1 MSDADFVHRTG
12 DASVAVESPDPDTND
27 PDNIKF
33 KFSLKKLWRFAGPG
47 WLMSLAYLDPGN
59 LESDLQQ
66 GAYTGYRITWVLWWA
81 TVMGLILQEM
91 SARLGVVTGKD
102 LAQHVREGYPF
113 WLNVVVYI
121 MMEIAVIAAD
131 IQEVVGSA
139 VALQLLFG
147 LPVWAGCLITG
158 IDTFTFLAVHYLG
171 VRYLEALVTIM
182 IGTMSIC
189 FFVNW
194 ATVGSDPAELMYGW
208 VVPTM
213 QPWAVAQA
221 VGTIGAVIMP
231 HNLYLHSGLV
241 LSRKVKRSSPHKVY
255 DAIWYARIES
265 AGALLFAFV
274 INLAIVATNSGARQ
288 ATLSLSRSS
297 PLPPSASR
305 RGERASPCASRLGA
319 LEHASG

>member
-1 MSDADFVHRTG
+1 MSEGDFVHRTG

-147 LPVWAGCLITG
+147 LPVWAGCR
-158 IDTFTFLAVHYLG
+158 D
-171 VRYLEALVTIM
+171 
-182 IGTMSIC
+182 
-189 FFVNW
+189 
-194 ATVGSDPAELMYGW
+194 AEL
-208 VVPTM
+208 
-213 QPWAVAQA
+213 PW
-221 VGTIGAVIMP
+221 
-231 HNLYLHSGLV
+231 
-241 LSRKVKRSSPHKVY
+241 
-255 DAIWYARIES
+255 
-265 AGALLFAFV
+265 LL
-274 INLAIVATNSGARQ
+274 
-288 ATLSLSRSS
+288 
-297 PLPPSASR
+297 
-305 RGERASPCASRLGA
+305 
-319 LEHASG
+319 